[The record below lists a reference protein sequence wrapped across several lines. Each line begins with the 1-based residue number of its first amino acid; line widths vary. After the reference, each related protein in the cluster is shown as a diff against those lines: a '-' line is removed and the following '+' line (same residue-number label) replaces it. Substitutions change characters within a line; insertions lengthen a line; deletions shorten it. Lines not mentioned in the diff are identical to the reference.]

1 MSSSPVA
8 STAARSP
15 LDLVGIVLSVLC
27 VLHCLALPLVAT
39 GALAWAASESV
50 HLGLTL
56 ALAAVVLL
64 VALPGYRR
72 HRRALVPGLLLVGVA
87 LLIGAFALE
96 ETLGETGEVAL
107 TVIGSATLIVGHLL
121 NLRLPPA
128 HA

>member
-1 MSSSPVA
+1 MNSPSVA
-8 STAARSP
+8 TASVRSP
-15 LDLVGIVLSVLC
+15 LDIVGIVLSVLF
-27 VLHCLALPLVAT
+27 VIHCLALPLVAT

-72 HRRALVPGLLLVGVA
+72 HRRALVPGVLIAGVA
-87 LLIGAFALE
+87 LLIGAVLFGEAVGE
-96 ETLGETGEVAL
+96 LGETGL
-107 TVIGSATLIVGHLL
+107 TVFGSATLIVGHLL
-121 NLRLPPA
+121 NLRLPTA

>member
-1 MSSSPVA
+1 MNSPSVA
-8 STAARSP
+8 TASVRSP
-15 LDLVGIVLSVLC
+15 LDIVGIVLSVLF
-27 VLHCLALPLVAT
+27 VIHCLALPLVAT

-72 HRRALVPGLLLVGVA
+72 HRRALVPGVLIAGVA
-87 LLIGAFALE
+87 LLIGAVLFGEAVGE
-96 ETLGETGEVAL
+96 LGETGL

-121 NLRLPPA
+121 NLRLPTA